1 MPKRELRIVKRI
13 GQAPYLGVCLHC
25 NQQFRVT
32 YGKEFTVED
41 ATRVV
46 QEQFEAHKCE
56 PVDSSQNSLR
66 IVREA
71 TEGK

>member
-1 MPKRELRIVKRI
+1 MKRKLRIVKYI
-13 GQAPYLGVCLHC
+13 GPAPHVAVCESC

-32 YGKEFTVED
+32 YGKEFTAED
-41 ATRVV
+41 ATRVL
-46 QEQFEAHKCE
+46 QEQFDAHKCE
-56 PVDSSQNSLR
+56 PVDSSQNALR